1 MLRVFAVLA
10 GLLISTALTSPTAG
24 AKEEYWAQICGRSGC
39 KIVKDRFVA
48 AALTSEAEE
57 LGSKVR
63 SSRGVPAYTVRYAV
77 PSSGEPTGPR
87 YWLGTDAIELL
98 IHHSQPSVSDLFIRA
113 KAGVKPFPAVNAHRS
128 RSWGRV
134 VALGAVIS
142 LIVVVAGLYR
152 SQARQR

>member
-1 MLRVFAVLA
+1 VLRFVAVLA

-24 AKEEYWAQICGRSGC
+24 AKEEYWAQICGGSGC

-63 SSRGVPAYTVRYAV
+63 SSRGVPAYTIRFAV

-87 YWLGTDAIELL
+87 YWLGTDTIELL

-113 KAGVKPFPAVNAHRS
+113 KAGVKPFPAVTHRS

-152 SQARQR
+152 SQAWQR